1 MKNVNMENNLANYY
15 YKLSELD
22 IYGYKINV
30 FFVNMLPDG
39 SPLFKEDNSPL
50 IPEEIIIKFAK
61 AFKEKE
67 ENIKKE
73 IKEKINEINPISL
86 IVISVLISLIV
97 RSIIGNTAMRILSD
111 IESDNKHA
119 DVYYIIRA
127 NILDEGNWRQS
138 AGNSLNIKLM
148 IVPLL
153 REEWKR
159 NS

>member
-1 MKNVNMENNLANYY
+1 MKNVNIENNPANYY

-22 IYGYKINV
+22 IYSYKINV
-30 FFVNMLPDG
+30 FFANMLPDG
-39 SPLFKEDNSPL
+39 SPLLKEDNSPL
-50 IPEEIIIKFAK
+50 ILEEIIIKFAK

-73 IKEKINEINPISL
+73 IEEKINEINPISL

-97 RSIIGNTAMRILSD
+97 ISVIGNTAMRILSD

-119 DVYYIIRA
+119 DVYYIIRTD
-127 NILDEGNWRQS
+127 ILDEGNWRQS

-148 IVPLL
+148 IFPLL

>member
-1 MKNVNMENNLANYY
+1 MKNVNIENTPANYY

-30 FFVNMLPDG
+30 FFENMLPDG
-39 SPLFKEDNSPL
+39 SPLPIFKPEDNSPL
-50 IPEEIIIKFAK
+50 IPEEIFIKFAK
-61 AFKEKE
+61 AFKEKG

-73 IKEKINEINPISL
+73 IEGEINQMNTIWDYFLKSK
-86 IVISVLISLIV
+86 ICSV
-97 RSIIGNTAMRILSD
+97 IGNTAMRILSD
-111 IESDNKHA
+111 IEKDNKHA
-119 DVYYIIRA
+119 DVQYIIRTY
-127 NILDEGNWRQS
+127 ILDEGNCGQS
-138 AGNSLNIKLM
+138 AGNLLNIKLI

>member
-1 MKNVNMENNLANYY
+1 MKNTGMENAPANYY

-39 SPLFKEDNSPL
+39 SPLPILKEDNSPL

-61 AFKEKE
+61 AFKEEE
-67 ENIKKE
+67 ENIKNE
-73 IKEKINEINPISL
+73 IEEKINEISPIS
-86 IVISVLISLIV
+86 V
-97 RSIIGNTAMRILSD
+97 IGNTAMRILSD
-111 IESDNKHA
+111 IKSDNKYA
-119 DVYYIIRA
+119 DVYYIIRTD
-127 NILDEGNWRQS
+127 ILDEGNWRQS
-138 AGNSLNIKLM
+138 AGNSLNIKLI

>member
-1 MKNVNMENNLANYY
+1 MKNVNMENIPANYY

-39 SPLFKEDNSPL
+39 SPLPILKEDNSPL

-61 AFKEKE
+61 AFKEEE
-67 ENIKKE
+67 ENIK
-73 IKEKINEINPISL
+73 NEIEGEINQMNTIWDYFLKLKICS
-86 IVISVLISLIV
+86 VID
-97 RSIIGNTAMRILSD
+97 NTAMRILSD

-119 DVYYIIRA
+119 DVHYIIRTY
-127 NILDEGNWRQS
+127 ILDEGNCRQS
-138 AGNSLNIKLM
+138 AGNLLNIKLI

>member
-1 MKNVNMENNLANYY
+1 MKNVNIENNPANYY

-30 FFVNMLPDG
+30 FFANMLPDG
-39 SPLFKEDNSPL
+39 SPLPM

-61 AFKEKE
+61 AFKEEE

-73 IKEKINEINPISL
+73 IEREINQMNTIWDYFLKLKICS
-86 IVISVLISLIV
+86 VIDK
-97 RSIIGNTAMRILSD
+97 TAMRILSD
-111 IESDNKHA
+111 IEKDNKYA
-119 DVYYIIRA
+119 DVHYIIRTY
-127 NILDEGNWRQS
+127 ILDEGNWKQS
-138 AGNSLNIKLM
+138 AGNSLYIKL
-148 IVPLL
+148 IIFPLL

>member
-1 MKNVNMENNLANYY
+1 MKNVNIENNPANYY

-22 IYGYKINV
+22 IYGYKINI

-39 SPLFKEDNSPL
+39 SPLPIFKEDNSPL

-61 AFKEKE
+61 AFKEEE

-73 IKEKINEINPISL
+73 IERGINQMNTIWDYFLKSKIC
-86 IVISVLISLIV
+86 SV
-97 RSIIGNTAMRILSD
+97 IGNIAMRILSD
-111 IESDNKHA
+111 IESDNRHA
-119 DVYYIIRA
+119 DVYYIIRTD
-127 NILDEGNWRQS
+127 ILDEENWKQS
-138 AGNSLNIKLM
+138 DGNSLNIELI

>member
-1 MKNVNMENNLANYY
+1 MKNVNIENNPANYY

-30 FFVNMLPDG
+30 FFENMLPDG
-39 SPLFKEDNSPL
+39 SPLPM

-61 AFKEKE
+61 AFKEEE

-73 IKEKINEINPISL
+73 IERGINQMNTIWDYFLKLKIC
-86 IVISVLISLIV
+86 SV
-97 RSIIGNTAMRILSD
+97 IGNIAMRILSD
-111 IESDNKHA
+111 IEKDNKYA
-119 DVYYIIRA
+119 DVHYIIRTY
-127 NILDEGNWRQS
+127 ILDEGNWKQS
-138 AGNSLNIKLM
+138 AGNSLYIKL
-148 IVPLL
+148 IIFPLL

>member
-1 MKNVNMENNLANYY
+1 MKNVNIENNPANYY

-30 FFVNMLPDG
+30 FFENMLPDG
-39 SPLFKEDNSPL
+39 SPLPM

-73 IKEKINEINPISL
+73 IERGINQMNTIWDYFLKLKIF
-86 IVISVLISLIV
+86 SV
-97 RSIIGNTAMRILSD
+97 IGNIAMRILSD

-119 DVYYIIRA
+119 DVQYIIRTY
-127 NILDEGNWRQS
+127 ILDEGNWKQS
-138 AGNSLNIKLM
+138 DGNSLNIKL
-148 IVPLL
+148 IIFPLL

>member
-1 MKNVNMENNLANYY
+1 MKNVNIENNPANYY

-22 IYGYKINV
+22 IYGYKINI

-39 SPLFKEDNSPL
+39 SPLPIFKEDNSPL

-61 AFKEKE
+61 AFKEEE

-73 IKEKINEINPISL
+73 IERGINQMNTIWDYFLKSKIC
-86 IVISVLISLIV
+86 SV
-97 RSIIGNTAMRILSD
+97 IGNIAVRILSD

-119 DVYYIIRA
+119 DVYYIIRTD
-127 NILDEGNWRQS
+127 ILDEGNWKQS
-138 AGNSLNIKLM
+138 AGNSLNIKLI

-159 NS
+159 K

>member
-1 MKNVNMENNLANYY
+1 MKNTGMEDAPANYY

-22 IYGYKINV
+22 IYGYKINI

-39 SPLFKEDNSPL
+39 SPLPILKEDNSPL

-61 AFKEKE
+61 AFKEEE

-73 IKEKINEINPISL
+73 IERGINQMNTIWDYFLKSKIC
-86 IVISVLISLIV
+86 SV
-97 RSIIGNTAMRILSD
+97 IGNIATRILSD
-111 IESDNKHA
+111 IKSDNKYA
-119 DVYYIIRA
+119 DVYYIIRTD
-127 NILDEGNWRQS
+127 ILDEGNWKQS
-138 AGNSLNIKLM
+138 AGNSLNIKLI

-159 NS
+159 NG

>member
-1 MKNVNMENNLANYY
+1 MKNVNIENNPANYY

-22 IYGYKINV
+22 IYGYKINI

-39 SPLFKEDNSPL
+39 SPLPIFKEDNSPL

-61 AFKEKE
+61 AFKEEE

-73 IKEKINEINPISL
+73 IERGINQMNTIWDYFLKSKIC
-86 IVISVLISLIV
+86 SV
-97 RSIIGNTAMRILSD
+97 IGNIAMRILSD
-111 IESDNKHA
+111 IESDNRHA
-119 DVYYIIRA
+119 DVYYIIRTD
-127 NILDEGNWRQS
+127 ILDEENWKQS
-138 AGNSLNIKLM
+138 DGNSLNIKLI

>member
-1 MKNVNMENNLANYY
+1 MKNVNIENNPANYY

-22 IYGYKINV
+22 IYGYKINI

-39 SPLFKEDNSPL
+39 SPLPIFKEDNSPL

-61 AFKEKE
+61 AFKEEE

-73 IKEKINEINPISL
+73 IERGINQMNTIWDYFLKSKIC
-86 IVISVLISLIV
+86 SV
-97 RSIIGNTAMRILSD
+97 IGNIAMRILSD
-111 IESDNKHA
+111 IESDNRHA
-119 DVYYIIRA
+119 DVYYIIRTD
-127 NILDEGNWRQS
+127 ILDEENWKQS
-138 AGNSLNIKLM
+138 DGNSLNIKLI

-153 REEWKR
+153 RKEWKR

>member
-1 MKNVNMENNLANYY
+1 MKNVNIENNPANYY

-30 FFVNMLPDG
+30 FFENMLPDG
-39 SPLFKEDNSPL
+39 SPLL
-50 IPEEIIIKFAK
+50 MIPEEIIIKFAK
-61 AFKEKE
+61 AFKEEE

-73 IKEKINEINPISL
+73 IERGINQMNTIWDYFLKLKIF
-86 IVISVLISLIV
+86 SV
-97 RSIIGNTAMRILSD
+97 IGNIAMRILSD

-119 DVYYIIRA
+119 DVQYIIRTY
-127 NILDEGNWRQS
+127 ILDEGNWKQS
-138 AGNSLNIKLM
+138 DGNSLNIKL
-148 IVPLL
+148 IIFPLL